1 MSDTGE
7 FKALDSKVEKLS
19 VILEK
24 YLDSQEVSFV
34 IQGETLY
41 NHEVSAH
48 FGCLSLFLLK
58 AKDVYEKT
66 FNNAYSAEELAQ
78 FLNIDVNFVN
88 TLENAKNVNQVKIE
102 KKFPIDFVENE
113 SSYFNASPIMLNS
126 SNGAVFSIVSHFT
139 FYSVEEY
146 IRQYKRN
153 RGLMID
159 GKIPLDPL
167 AEEWELAVRN
177 MLVQIKKTGNVLTNI
192 NS

>member
-1 MSDTGE
+1 MSNSDE
-7 FKALDSKVEKLS
+7 FKALDNKVEKLS
-19 VILEK
+19 AILEK

-48 FGCLSLFLLK
+48 FGCLPLFLLK
-58 AKDVYEKT
+58 AKDTYEKV

-78 FLNIDVNFVN
+78 FLNLDANFIN
-88 TLENAKNVNQVKIE
+88 TLENAKNMSQVKIE

-113 SSYFNASPIMLNS
+113 SSYFNSSPVMLNA

-139 FYSVEEY
+139 FYSIEEY
-146 IRQYKRN
+146 VKQYKKN

-177 MLVQIKKTGNVLTNI
+177 RLVEIKKPNITLGNVN
-192 NS
+192 N